1 MGERFI
7 VWLKDDIS
15 KAGDR
20 YVPGPEFSTFDRHN
34 VRKCQR
40 LMDDEPDGWF
50 GQGQWTRL
58 FDELPPD
65 VKRRR

>member
-1 MGERFI
+1 
-7 VWLKDDIS
+7 
-15 KAGDR
+15 
-20 YVPGPEFSTFDRHN
+20 
-34 VRKCQR
+34 
-40 LMDDEPDGWF
+40 MDDEPDGWF